1 MLLDDGTLDVLNS
14 IRDRRWLFEDNSG
27 SSSTKSLK
35 AGDEAYD
42 DLYSGLSEQLTDVP
56 ISIEYFT
63 YTRPDGGQQPIIE
76 VSGNLQGT
84 FNFIYKY
91 GLDDG
96 VFINVENFKMKS
108 STPEAIR
115 VLYVYYETNFQQL
128 CKTLIEG

>member
-1 MLLDDGTLDVLNS
+1 MLDSGTLDVLNS
-14 IRDRRWLFEDNSG
+14 IRNSRWLFED
-27 SSSTKSLK
+27 SSTASNTKSLK
-35 AGDEAYD
+35 SGDEAYD
-42 DLYSGLSEQLTDVP
+42 DFYSSLSEQLTDVP

-63 YTRPDGGQQPIIE
+63 FTRPDGGQQPIIE

-115 VLYVYYETNFQQL
+115 ILYVFYDTNFQQL
-128 CKTLIEG
+128 CKTLVET